1 MVSSEFYFVNT
12 VEMFYEDM
20 TGVYGSN
27 KSEFLQKYG
36 DYPGINNFKNFLFFL
51 GKNITFYDRT
61 NTIKSP
67 FNIKLLPGF
76 ELPTYEKTTI
86 SYGECCELR
95 AKQLLEHAEK
105 TNREL
110 CIFYSGGIDS
120 TCVVVSMLKVA
131 TKSQKKLINIM
142 MSFESYCENKDFYE
156 NYISNNLKIIPSHS
170 FVNTIG
176 DPKYICVTA
185 EGNDQLFGSWM
196 MQQLIIRYG
205 EKEIV
210 HDELTHSKLM
220 KYLNS
225 PSNTLQQTEH
235 YVNLLEQITLNAPV
249 KIDTMSKFLWW
260 CNLTLKWQC
269 VYFRILSLVS
279 AKTRM
284 YVKPEDNY
292 FMFFST
298 KEFQLWSMNNSDEH
312 IYDTLKTYKYIC
324 KEYIF
329 DFDKNEN
336 YKLNKIKIGS
346 LPKICN
352 RKPMAMAIDS
362 NMNYYDIVPDSE
374 LLLNKNNSFIF

>member
-1 MVSSEFYFVNT
+1 MNMVSSEFYFVNT

-225 PSNTLQQTEH
+225 PSNTLQSH
-235 YVNLLEQITLNAPV
+235 IKMAVCLL
-249 KIDTMSKFLWW
+249 
-260 CNLTLKWQC
+260 
-269 VYFRILSLVS
+269 
-279 AKTRM
+279 
-284 YVKPEDNY
+284 
-292 FMFFST
+292 
-298 KEFQLWSMNNSDEH
+298 
-312 IYDTLKTYKYIC
+312 
-324 KEYIF
+324 
-329 DFDKNEN
+329 
-336 YKLNKIKIGS
+336 
-346 LPKICN
+346 
-352 RKPMAMAIDS
+352 
-362 NMNYYDIVPDSE
+362 
-374 LLLNKNNSFIF
+374 